1 MDHFPTIFP
10 ALNHVLHELTAGVQ
24 AILGA
29 DCLAVYLQGS
39 FGVGDADEHSDVD
52 FMVVV
57 REDYEEGNLLDQLQ
71 AMHGRIYEMET
82 EWARH
87 LEGSYFP
94 AGILRR
100 EDPQRT
106 KLWYLDNTS
115 RVLERSDHDNSL
127 VVRWVTRQ
135 HGIPLA
141 GLPPQALIDPVDADD
156 LRREVRGV
164 MREWGAE
171 ILDGRYTIGNRWA
184 QPFVVISYCRMLQTL
199 ETGTI
204 ESKPAGV
211 HWGLSH
217 LDARWHG
224 LIERAWADRPDPS
237 TKVRLPAEAGEVA
250 LTQRFVRAAIEGA
263 GN

>member
-1 MDHFPTIFP
+1 MTQFPELD
-10 ALNHVLHELTAGVQ
+10 AVLGALTAGVQ
-24 AILGA
+24 AALGEN
-29 DCLAVYLQGS
+29 CLAVYLQGS

-57 REDYEEGNLLDQLQ
+57 RQDLGEAELKALQ
-71 AMHGRIYEMET
+71 VLHGGIYEMET

-94 AGILRR
+94 AALLRR
-100 EDPQRT
+100 EDPALT
-106 KLWYLDNTS
+106 KLWYLDNTA

-135 HGIPLA
+135 HGLTLA
-141 GLPPQALIDPVDADD
+141 GLPPQALIDPVDPDD

-164 MREWGAE
+164 MHTWGAE
-171 ILDGRYTIGNRWA
+171 ILEGRYGIGNRWA
-184 QPFVVISYCRMLQTL
+184 QPFAVLSYCRMLQTL

-204 ESKPAGV
+204 ESKPAGMR
-211 HWGLSH
+211 WGLAH
-217 LDARWHG
+217 LEARWHG

-237 TKVRLPAEAGEVA
+237 TKVRLPADPAEVEA
-250 LTQRFVRAAIEGA
+250 TQRFIRSAIEGM
-263 GN
+263 G